1 VPRAPT
7 ARETADLEK
16 LLAAG
21 KGYRPLYQM
30 LAAEIRGAIPGVTIA
45 AKGSYISLGHPRE
58 FAAITLHATELRLG
72 LDLGERGFDAIVQKA
87 RMKGAGLAITHML
100 VLTDARQVNADL
112 LNLIKAADA
121 RVNS

>member
-1 VPRAPT
+1 
-7 ARETADLEK
+7 
-16 LLAAG
+16 
-21 KGYRPLYQM
+21 
-30 LAAEIRGAIPGVTIA
+30 
-45 AKGSYISLGHPRE
+45 
-58 FAAITLHATELRLG
+58 LHATELRLG